1 MTRCE
6 RQEIV
11 AFVSQQI
18 HPVGRH
24 DEVALSRKV
33 LREHLID
40 EFALGSLHGYF
51 VVGAQ
56 VAYVGEGRAVGGAVP
71 GDRSVAGLS
80 GHRCP

>member
-1 MTRCE
+1 MSRCE

-40 EFALGSLHGYF
+40 EFALGSLYGYF
-51 VVGAQ
+51 VVGRKLPMSAK
-56 VAYVGEGRAVGGAVP
+56 GAP
-71 GDRSVAGLS
+71 
-80 GHRCP
+80 